1 MFNMWWAQ
9 AGWLNSKSRQQ
20 NVTLINLTKNDVK
33 TLSLA
38 FSTNSYSRCYVSNQL
53 QDDKYQVANLPKARI
68 SILPLEQKCNITCLG
83 AHLPE
88 DFNIIKVKGK
98 NYSNYYAKLQGLW
111 FDCQLK
117 SSGFMLFDML
127 LWTSYNSDT
136 AFITEFIA

>member
-1 MFNMWWAQ
+1 MYLVISVA
-9 AGWLNSKSRQQ
+9 LKSGLLASFGLDEPMRP
-20 NVTLINLTKNDVK
+20 IR
-33 TLSLA
+33 A

-98 NYSNYYAKLQGLW
+98 NYSNSSSRRVSSETIMQNYKDFGLTV
-111 FDCQLK
+111 
-117 SSGFMLFDML
+117 S
-127 LWTSYNSDT
+127 
-136 AFITEFIA
+136 